1 MLSGDLA
8 KMIHEGDYTKQAIN
22 VDETVYWKK
31 IPSRTLIARE
41 EKSKPGFKS
50 LKDSLALLL
59 GTNATLKFK

>member
-8 KMIHEGDYTKQAIN
+8 KVIHEGDYTKQAIN

-41 EKSKPGFKS
+41 EKSVVVCKGQDVS
-50 LKDSLALLL
+50 Y
-59 GTNATLKFK
+59 

>member
-8 KMIHEGDYTKQAIN
+8 KMIHEGDYTNQAIN

-31 IPSRTLIARE
+31 SPSRTLIARE